1 MPKNGK
7 ILRKLGA
14 SIFVAGTFLA
24 FSTGVILSIILNK
37 IPYINKYIV

>member
-14 SIFVAGTFLA
+14 SIFDAGTSSVFKGDV
-24 FSTGVILSIILNK
+24 SDYTDNIINFRK
-37 IPYINKYIV
+37 NIDIR